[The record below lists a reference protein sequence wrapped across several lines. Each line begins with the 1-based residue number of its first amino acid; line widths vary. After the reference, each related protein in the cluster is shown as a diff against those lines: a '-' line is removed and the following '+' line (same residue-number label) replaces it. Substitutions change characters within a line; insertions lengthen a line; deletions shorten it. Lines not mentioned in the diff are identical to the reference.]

1 MTKKT
6 VENPTWMTRDRGLFI
21 RIRCKAMALPVA
33 IPHMADSRAHQ
44 RYLDDST
51 LRRIPYDSGRYRVQ
65 RAVFNVVLLLLLLL
79 SYELLALLLLDD
91 DDDDDDGC
99 ISNVVMVVSECSLW
113 LLLLCAT
120 PFVVVSPVHDFS
132 LDVLWL
138 SSSTLRPVGDI

>member
-1 MTKKT
+1 
-6 VENPTWMTRDRGLFI
+6 
-21 RIRCKAMALPVA
+21 MALPVA

-79 SYELLALLLLDD
+79 LLSYELLVLLLLDDD

-99 ISNVVMVVSECSLW
+99 ISNVVMVVSECSL
-113 LLLLCAT
+113 
-120 PFVVVSPVHDFS
+120 
-132 LDVLWL
+132 
-138 SSSTLRPVGDI
+138 

>member
-1 MTKKT
+1 
-6 VENPTWMTRDRGLFI
+6 
-21 RIRCKAMALPVA
+21 MALPVA

-79 SYELLALLLLDD
+79 LLLSYELLVLLLLDD

-99 ISNVVMVVSECSLW
+99 ISNVVMVVSECSL
-113 LLLLCAT
+113 
-120 PFVVVSPVHDFS
+120 
-132 LDVLWL
+132 
-138 SSSTLRPVGDI
+138 